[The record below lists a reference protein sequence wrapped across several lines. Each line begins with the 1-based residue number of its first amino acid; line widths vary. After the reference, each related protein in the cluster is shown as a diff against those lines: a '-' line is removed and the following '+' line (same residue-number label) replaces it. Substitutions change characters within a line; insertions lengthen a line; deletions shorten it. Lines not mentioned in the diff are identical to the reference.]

1 MQAQPRE
8 DARARASGF
17 WRHIDGLFS
26 ARSAVLFAI
35 PAAAAAEPNPRYRS
49 VEWSGTAMRLPFP
62 RLKRPACKEEVQF
75 STDMAEPDGKLV
87 LALYPFANLGT
98 KGAVIGDGVPFVAE
112 DVHECKH
119 CRWRICM
126 KRTIECGSLL
136 A

>member
-1 MQAQPRE
+1 MVYFLP
-8 DARARASGF
+8 
-17 WRHIDGLFS
+17 
-26 ARSAVLFAI
+26 RSAVLFAI